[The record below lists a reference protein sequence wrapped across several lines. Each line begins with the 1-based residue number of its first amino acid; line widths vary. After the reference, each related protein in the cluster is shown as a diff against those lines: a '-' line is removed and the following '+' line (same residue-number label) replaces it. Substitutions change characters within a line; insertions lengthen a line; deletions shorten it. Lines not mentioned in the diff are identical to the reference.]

1 MDSGKLRGQ
10 VAGLPEPMD
19 RLILN
24 SILAV
29 LIVVPLVAARER
41 DPRRALRKALVWTIA
56 GVFVY
61 ELLVIFVYP
70 RFVGLR

>member
-1 MDSGKLRGQ
+1 MDSGKLGRQ